1 MANAPSGSKWLQ
13 AAVLG
18 LGHIR
23 ACETLLVHLVN
34 CSQSMLSIPGQS
46 LINDSWFEHSWST
59 EFDPSDGLVHMNAFQ
74 KDIANSLEYEL
85 EPILDQGILVL
96 HLSGSISM
104 SGPLGPS
111 IRRRLLEAAA
121 DSWFRK
127 LVVDLSKADSID
139 TSGAVLLALLRKSA
153 HCRKARFE
161 FSGAEG
167 SVRDFLSWVDLDSL
181 VLETQTSTRVQS
193 HGPLVS
199 VGEAAL
205 AFLENLRFFFSFV
218 GALFLAG
225 LRALLH
231 PRSFRGRHMLA
242 CLEQG
247 GVNALPIITLIHF
260 LVGLVLA
267 FQASIQLRQ
276 FGANIFVADL
286 VGLAQVREFGPLVTA
301 VLLAGRS
308 GSAFAAELGTMQ
320 VNEEIDALKALGIDP
335 VRFLVLPKTVA
346 LILAMP
352 LLTLYADF
360 MGILGGLTVG
370 VLGLD
375 LTIQGYLLETQKALD
390 LFDVFS
396 GIIKS
401 FAFAWI
407 VAGVGC
413 LRGLQTKGGAES
425 VGKSATSAVV
435 AGIFL
440 IIVADAVFTVIFQ
453 YV

>member
-1 MANAPSGSKWLQ
+1 MEIDAKPFAESF
-13 AAVLG
+13 
-18 LGHIR
+18 R
-23 ACETLLVHLVN
+23 
-34 CSQSMLSIPGQS
+34 
-46 LINDSWFEHSWST
+46 FEEIS
-59 EFDPSDGLVHMNAFQ
+59 DRDGLT
-74 KDIANSLEYEL
+74 LR
-85 EPILDQGILVL
+85 
-96 HLSGSISM
+96 LSGSVSL
-104 SGPLGPS
+104 SGPHGSS
-111 IRRRLLEAAA
+111 IRQRLVETAANPR
-121 DSWFRK
+121 FRS
-127 LVVDLSKADSID
+127 LVVDLSRADRID
-139 TSGAVLLALLRKSA
+139 TSGAVLLALLKRTASL
-153 HCRKARFE
+153 RQARFE
-161 FSGAEG
+161 ISGA
-167 SVRDFLSWVDLDSL
+167 RDPIRGFLSWVDLDSL
-181 VLETQTSTRVQS
+181 TEEGRTAPPAQALGR
-193 HGPLVS
+193 LAS
-199 VGEAAL
+199 VGEHTL
-205 AFLENLRFFFSFV
+205 AFAENLRFFFSFV
-218 GALFLAG
+218 GAFFLAA

-242 CLEQG
+242 SLEQG
-247 GVNALPIITLIHF
+247 GVDALPIVTLIHF

-320 VNEEIDALKALGIDP
+320 VNEEIDALKTLGIDP

-346 LILAMP
+346 LFLAMP
-352 LLTLYADF
+352 LLTLYADLV
-360 MGILGGLTVG
+360 GILGGLTVG

-375 LTIQGYLLETQKALD
+375 LSVQGYLLETRKALD

-396 GIIKS
+396 GILKS
-401 FAFAWI
+401 LAFALI

-413 LRGLQTKGGAES
+413 LRGLQTQGGAEN
-425 VGKSATSAVV
+425 VGRAATSAVV

>member
-1 MANAPSGSKWLQ
+1 
-13 AAVLG
+13 
-18 LGHIR
+18 
-23 ACETLLVHLVN
+23 
-34 CSQSMLSIPGQS
+34 
-46 LINDSWFEHSWST
+46 
-59 EFDPSDGLVHMNAFQ
+59 MNAVQ
-74 KDIANSLEYEL
+74 KHISNSFEFEL
-85 EPILDQGILVL
+85 EQIPNQGTLVV

-121 DSWFRK
+121 DARFRC
-127 LVVDLSKADSID
+127 LVVDLSNADRID
-139 TSGAVLLALLRKSA
+139 TSGAVLIALLRKSA
-153 HCRKARFE
+153 HNRKSRFE
-161 FSGAEG
+161 LSGAEG
-167 SVRDFLSWVDLDSL
+167 FVRDFLSWVDLESL
-181 VLETQTSTRVQS
+181 VLKTQSAARAQS
-193 HGPLVS
+193 HGPLVA

-205 AFLENLRFFFSFV
+205 AFLENLRFFFSFI

-242 CLEQG
+242 CLDQG

-308 GSAFAAELGTMQ
+308 GSAFAAELGTMR
-320 VNEEIDALKALGIDP
+320 VNEEIDALKTLGIDP

-352 LLTLYADF
+352 LLTLYADL
-360 MGILGGLTVG
+360 MGILGGLSVG

-375 LTIQGYLLETQKALD
+375 LTVQGYLLETQKALD

-396 GIIKS
+396 GVIKS
-401 FAFAWI
+401 FAFALI

-413 LRGLQTKGGAES
+413 LRGLQTKGGAEN
-425 VGKSATSAVV
+425 VGKAATSAVV

-440 IIVADAVFTVIFQ
+440 IIVADAIFTVIFQ

>member
-1 MANAPSGSKWLQ
+1 MS
-13 AAVLG
+13 AVQKQF
-18 LGHIR
+18 
-23 ACETLLVHLVN
+23 T
-34 CSQSMLSIPGQS
+34 
-46 LINDSWFEHSWST
+46 DSF
-59 EFDPSDGLVHMNAFQ
+59 G
-74 KDIANSLEYEL
+74 YEL
-85 EPILDQGILVL
+85 EQIPDQGTLVVR
-96 HLSGSISM
+96 LSGSVSM
-104 SGPLGPS
+104 TGPLGPS
-111 IRRRLLEAAA
+111 IRQRLLDATAA
-121 DSWFRK
+121 SRFRC
-127 LVVDLSKADSID
+127 LVVDLSSVSRID
-139 TSGAVLLALLRKSA
+139 TSGTVLIALLRKTA
-153 HCRKARFE
+153 HLKEARFE
-161 FSGAEG
+161 LCGAEG

-181 VLETQTSTRVQS
+181 VLESQTGSTAQH
-193 HGPLVS
+193 HGPLVA

-205 AFLENLRFFFSFV
+205 GFLETLRFFFSFV

-225 LRALLH
+225 LRALFH
-231 PRSFRGRHMLA
+231 PRSFRVRHMLA

-247 GVNALPIITLIHF
+247 GVDALPIITLIHF

-320 VNEEIDALKALGIDP
+320 VNEEIDALKTLGIDP

-346 LILAMP
+346 LFLAMP
-352 LLTLYADF
+352 LLTLYADLL
-360 MGILGGLTVG
+360 GLLGGLAVG

-375 LTIQGYLLETQKALD
+375 LTVQGYLLETQKALD

-396 GIIKS
+396 GLIKS
-401 FAFAWI
+401 FAFALI

-425 VGKSATSAVV
+425 VGKAATSAVV

>member
-1 MANAPSGSKWLQ
+1 MSTVQEHAPSSFG
-13 AAVLG
+13 
-18 LGHIR
+18 
-23 ACETLLVHLVN
+23 
-34 CSQSMLSIPGQS
+34 
-46 LINDSWFEHSWST
+46 
-59 EFDPSDGLVHMNAFQ
+59 
-74 KDIANSLEYEL
+74 YEL
-85 EPILDQGILVL
+85 EQIPHQGTLVV
-96 HLSGSISM
+96 HLSGWVSI
-104 SGPLGPS
+104 SGPLGSS
-111 IRRRLLEAAA
+111 IRERLLEAAA
-121 DSWFRK
+121 HSRIRS
-127 LVVDLSKADSID
+127 LVVDLSRADRID
-139 TSGAVLLALLRKSA
+139 TSGAVLIALLRKTA
-153 HCRKARFE
+153 HLREVRFDLT
-161 FSGAEG
+161 GAHD
-167 SVRDFLSWVDLDSL
+167 SVKDFLSWVDLDSL
-181 VLETQTSTRVQS
+181 VLQAQTAATAQA
-193 HGPLVS
+193 HGPLVA

-218 GALFLAG
+218 GALFLAA
-225 LRALLH
+225 LRAFLH
-231 PRSFRGRHMLA
+231 PRSFRVRHMLV

-247 GVNALPIITLIHF
+247 GVDALPIITLIHF

-320 VNEEIDALKALGIDP
+320 VNEEIDALKTLGIDP

-346 LILAMP
+346 LFLAMP
-352 LLTLYADF
+352 LLTLYADVL
-360 MGILGGLTVG
+360 GILGGLTVG

-375 LTIQGYLLETQKALD
+375 LTVQGYLLETQKALD

-396 GIIKS
+396 GVIKS
-401 FAFAWI
+401 LAFALI

-425 VGKSATSAVV
+425 VGKAATSAVV

-440 IIVADAVFTVIFQ
+440 IIVADAIFTVIFQ

>member
-1 MANAPSGSKWLQ
+1 
-13 AAVLG
+13 LG
-18 LGHIR
+18 
-23 ACETLLVHLVN
+23 
-34 CSQSMLSIPGQS
+34 
-46 LINDSWFEHSWST
+46 
-59 EFDPSDGLVHMNAFQ
+59 
-74 KDIANSLEYEL
+74 YEL
-85 EPILDQGILVL
+85 EQIPHQGTLVVRL
-96 HLSGSISM
+96 LGSVSI
-104 SGPLGPS
+104 SGPLGSS
-111 IRRRLLEAAA
+111 IRERLLEAAS
-121 DSWFRK
+121 DSRIRS
-127 LVVDLSKADSID
+127 LVVDLSRAGRID
-139 TSGAVLLALLRKSA
+139 TSGAVLIALLRKTA
-153 HCRKARFE
+153 QLNEARFDL
-161 FSGAEG
+161 SGAQG
-167 SVRDFLSWVDLDSL
+167 SVKDFLSWVDLDSL
-181 VLETQTSTRVQS
+181 VLQAEPATRAQA
-193 HGPLVS
+193 HGLFVA

-205 AFLENLRFFFSFV
+205 VFLENLRFFFSFV

-247 GVNALPIITLIHF
+247 GVDALPIITLIHF

-320 VNEEIDALKALGIDP
+320 VNEEIDALKTLGIDP

-346 LILAMP
+346 LFLAMP
-352 LLTLYADF
+352 LLTLYADVV
-360 MGILGGLTVG
+360 GILGGLTVG

-375 LTIQGYLLETQKALD
+375 LTVQGYLLETQKALD

-396 GIIKS
+396 GVIKS
-401 FAFAWI
+401 LAFALI

-425 VGKSATSAVV
+425 VGKAATSAVV

-440 IIVADAVFTVIFQ
+440 IIVADAIFTVIFQ

>member
-1 MANAPSGSKWLQ
+1 MG
-13 AAVLG
+13 
-18 LGHIR
+18 
-23 ACETLLVHLVN
+23 
-34 CSQSMLSIPGQS
+34 
-46 LINDSWFEHSWST
+46 
-59 EFDPSDGLVHMNAFQ
+59 
-74 KDIANSLEYEL
+74 YEL
-85 EPILDQGILVL
+85 EQIPHQGTLVVRL
-96 HLSGSISM
+96 LGSVSI
-104 SGPLGPS
+104 SGPLGSS
-111 IRRRLLEAAA
+111 IRERLLEAAS
-121 DSWFRK
+121 DSRIRS
-127 LVVDLSKADSID
+127 LVVDLSRAGRID
-139 TSGAVLLALLRKSA
+139 TSGAVLIALLRKTA
-153 HCRKARFE
+153 QLNEARFDL
-161 FSGAEG
+161 SGAQG
-167 SVRDFLSWVDLDSL
+167 SVKDFLSWVDLDSL
-181 VLETQTSTRVQS
+181 VLQAEPATRAQA
-193 HGPLVS
+193 HGLFVA

-205 AFLENLRFFFSFV
+205 VFLENLRFFFSFV

-247 GVNALPIITLIHF
+247 GVDALPIITLIHF

-320 VNEEIDALKALGIDP
+320 VNEEIDALKTLGIDP

-346 LILAMP
+346 LFLAMP
-352 LLTLYADF
+352 LLTLYADVV
-360 MGILGGLTVG
+360 GILGGLTVG

-375 LTIQGYLLETQKALD
+375 LTVQGYLLETQKALD

-396 GIIKS
+396 GVIKS
-401 FAFAWI
+401 LAFALI

-425 VGKSATSAVV
+425 VGKAATSAVV

-440 IIVADAVFTVIFQ
+440 IIVADAIFTVIFQ